1 MKVVITGEQPVC
13 VKLQGRLDTTASIEV
28 TPDFQNLSQ
37 YATGKLLIDC
47 SELEYISSSGL
58 RLFLALRKEVAT
70 QGGTLQIMNLS
81 DEILQIFRITGFIS
95 LFDFCTKK

>member
-1 MKVVITGEQPVC
+1 MKVVIINEQPVC

-37 YATGKLLIDC
+37 YAAGQLVIDC

-58 RLFLALRKEVAT
+58 RLLLALRKEVASK
-70 QGGTLQIMNLS
+70 GGTLQIRGMS
-81 DEILQIFRITGFIS
+81 DDILQIFRITGFIS
-95 LFDFCTKK
+95 LFDVSPN